1 MTHMGIFDNIADAA
15 KQHES
20 TIEEGIEKAG
30 DLIDEKTGGKFAD
43 TVDKV
48 QDAAKG
54 AADKIA
60 GDDK

>member
-1 MTHMGIFDNIADAA
+1 MTLMGIFDNIADAA

-43 TVDKV
+43 QVDKV
-48 QDAAKG
+48 QDLANQG
-54 AADKIA
+54 LDKLT

>member
-1 MTHMGIFDNIADAA
+1 MSFLDKAKDAVEKNIDKVGEAID
-15 KQHES
+15 
-20 TIEEGIEKAG
+20 KAG
-30 DLIDEKTGGKFAD
+30 DLVDEKTGGKFAD